1 MIHRYTKKLAGIYA
15 DRGIIQKED
24 EEIYSYGLEIL
35 MSTVFTIAVLLI
47 AGLFLHKGAETLIL
61 LLVYCPIRTFA
72 GGYHTDSNLKCITAF
87 ILLYFLIISIYT
99 GLTSTEMPK
108 GYMILALVYI
118 CNVIILMLAPVES
131 TENPL
136 PYKRKKGM
144 KRKAFYLTL
153 IYTAIITYIELSGR
167 TYTNFALLGSIA
179 IIWVT
184 TLVVIGKIKYRN
196 KEVR

>member
-1 MIHRYTKKLAGIYA
+1 MIHRYSKKLAGIYA
-15 DRGIIQKED
+15 DRGIILKED

-35 MSTVFTIAVLLI
+35 MSTVFTIIILLI
-47 AGLFLHKGAETLIL
+47 VGLFLHKGAETLIL

-72 GGYHTDSNLKCITAF
+72 GGYHMDSNLKCISAF
-87 ILLYFLIISIYT
+87 ILLYFLIILLYT
-99 GLTSTEMPK
+99 SLTGTEMPSS
-108 GYMILALVYI
+108 YMILAPVYI
-118 CNVIILMLAPVES
+118 CNAIILMLAPVES
-131 TENPL
+131 IENPL

-144 KRKAFYLTL
+144 KRKAFCLTF
-153 IYTAIITYIELSGR
+153 IYTAVITYIELLGR